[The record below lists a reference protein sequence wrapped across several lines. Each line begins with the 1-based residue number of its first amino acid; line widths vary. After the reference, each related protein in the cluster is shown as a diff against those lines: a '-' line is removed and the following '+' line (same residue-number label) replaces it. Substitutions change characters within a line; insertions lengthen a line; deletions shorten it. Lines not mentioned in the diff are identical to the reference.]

1 MWEPSCR
8 CSIMD
13 QVRSRN
19 TPGVKMSEPILLE
32 IFSDYV

>member
-8 CSIMD
+8 CLAI
-13 QVRSRN
+13 RHPWFRN
-19 TPGVKMSEPILLE
+19 APGANMSEPILLE